1 MALIGPGTTYPD
13 TDAQEAANEAACIEA
28 RKAAGVP
35 NPENIDIDCE
45 EECPIRLISCPFG
58 VPSKAGRT

>member
-13 TDAQEAANEAACIEA
+13 DDAQEAANEAACIQA
-28 RKAAGVP
+28 RKDASVP

-45 EECPIRLISCPFG
+45 EECPIRLTSCPFG
-58 VPSKAGRT
+58 VPKRG